1 LRAYIEDRMP
11 EEDLSPSGSLS
22 AGILN
27 PWLGSESLPGLFRI
41 GDSYGKPEGEE
52 NVEWCL
58 NEEGWYE
65 KDAMIPPTDTT

>member
-1 LRAYIEDRMP
+1 MP

-22 AGILN
+22 AGILS

-65 KDAMIPPTDTT
+65 